1 MKRKRVKSSA
11 IRSVGYNEEEN
22 LLEVEILET
31 GRTYQYKDVPLEEYI
46 SFMEAPSLGVYYNKV
61 IKDKYE
67 YDEVF

>member
-22 LLEVEILET
+22 LLQVEILET

-61 IKDKYE
+61 IKDKHE